1 MHILVNKRRR
11 QGPRATPESEADL
24 SEKQESRCRVSDDQ
38 GLIVCF
44 IVSLWKKTKKIMF
57 EKMVISGA

>member
-1 MHILVNKRRR
+1 MHILVNKRRH

-24 SEKQESRCRVSDDQ
+24 SEKQESRYRVSDDQ

-44 IVSLWKKTKKIMF
+44 IVSLWKKTKKIIF